1 MSNRHDKTHY
11 PNLDTYEAIRAL
23 YKLRQGTETSLE
35 TNLEHFQIRMEAVK
49 EVTGQVGTEQEHVDA
64 LLRVSV
70 IRDLARVTTA
80 TRSEEKAVNRKRYL
94 ATLFMQ
100 SNGHH
105 KYRKVNGG
113 LENHHILKR
122 DNYLNTLT
130 DVCTLLQNYRVPH
143 KVGRVFSS
151 N

>member
-1 MSNRHDKTHY
+1 
-11 PNLDTYEAIRAL
+11 
-23 YKLRQGTETSLE
+23 
-35 TNLEHFQIRMEAVK
+35 MEAVK
-49 EVTGQVGTEQEHVDA
+49 EVTGQVGTEKEHVDA

-80 TRSEEKAVNRKRYL
+80 TRSEEEAVNRKRYL